1 MIGYLRG
8 SIAACKAADSSRKN
22 TPTYWLTLD
31 VQGIGYDIQ
40 ITASAAGK
48 LPLIGEEAQVFT
60 HLIVREDQ
68 MVLFGFLSLAE
79 RELFRQ
85 LISVSGIGTQVG
97 LALLNSLGI
106 QDLVKAIISG
116 NTRVLSLTPG
126 VGTKTAERLALELK
140 TKLADGR
147 LAQVGKTSLI
157 GKVLSTALQEELEM
171 TLLALGYTPTE
182 ISNALNAIA
191 ALPILAKTQ
200 DIEAWIK
207 EAIAWLSR

>member
-8 SIAACKAADSSRKN
+8 AIAACKAADSSRKN

-31 VQGIGYDIQ
+31 VQGVGYDIQ
-40 ITASAAGK
+40 VTASTASK
-48 LPLIGEEAQVFT
+48 LPPIGEETQIFT
-60 HLIVREDQ
+60 HLITREEQ
-68 MVLFGFLSLAE
+68 MVLFGFATLAE

-106 QDLVKAIISG
+106 QDLVKAIVAG

-140 TKLADGR
+140 TKLADWR
-147 LAQVGKTSLI
+147 LAQVGSSSA
-157 GKVLSTALQEELEM
+157 GNVVSAGVQEELEM
-171 TLLALGYTPTE
+171 TLLALGYTPAE

-191 ALPILAKTQ
+191 SLPILAKTQ
-200 DIEAWIK
+200 DVELWIK

>member
-1 MIGYLRG
+1 MIGFLRG
-8 SIAACKAADSSRKN
+8 AIAACKAAESSRRN
-22 TPTYWLTLD
+22 TPVYWLTLD
-31 VQGIGYDIQ
+31 VHGVGYDIQ
-40 ITASAAGK
+40 ITASTATK
-48 LPLIGEEAQVFT
+48 LPPLGEDVQIFT
-60 HLIVREDQ
+60 HLLVREDQ
-68 MVLFGFLSLAE
+68 MTLFGFLSLAE

-85 LISVSGIGTQVG
+85 LINVSGIGTQVG

-106 QDLVKAIISG
+106 QDLVKAIVSG

-147 LAQVGKTSLI
+147 LAQVGETRSVNSLI
-157 GKVLSTALQEELEM
+157 SNALQEELEM
-171 TLLALGYTPTE
+171 TLLALGYSPLE

-191 ALPILAKTQ
+191 SLPILAKTQ
-200 DIEAWIK
+200 NIEIWIK

>member
-1 MIGYLRG
+1 MIGFLRG
-8 SIAACKAADSSRKN
+8 AIAACKAADSSRKN

-31 VQGIGYDIQ
+31 VQGVGYDIQ

-48 LPLIGEEAQVFT
+48 LPPVGEETQVFT

-106 QDLVKAIISG
+106 QDLVKAIVSG

-147 LAQVGKTSLI
+147 LAQVGATRSPSNI
-157 GKVLSTALQEELEM
+157 LSVSLQEELEM

-182 ISNALNAIA
+182 ISNALNAITT
-191 ALPILAKTQ
+191 LPILAKTQ

>member
-1 MIGYLRG
+1 MIGFLRG
-8 SIAACKAADSSRKN
+8 AIAACKAAESSRKN
-22 TPTYWLTLD
+22 TPSYWLTLD
-31 VQGIGYDIQ
+31 VQGVGYDMQ

-48 LPLIGEEAQVFT
+48 LPPVGEQTQVFT

-68 MVLFGFLSLAE
+68 MVLFGFPTLAE

-147 LAQVGKTSLI
+147 LAQVGTTRSLGSI
-157 GKVLSTALQEELEM
+157 LSVALQEELEM

-182 ISNALNAIA
+182 ISNALNAIVG
-191 ALPILAKTQ
+191 LPVLAKTQ

>member
-1 MIGYLRG
+1 MIGFLRG
-8 SIAACKAADSSRKN
+8 AIAACKASDSSRKN
-22 TPTYWLTLD
+22 TPSYWLTLD
-31 VQGIGYDIQ
+31 VQGVGYDIQ
-40 ITASAAGK
+40 ITASTANK
-48 LPLIGEEAQVFT
+48 LPLVGEDTQIFT

-68 MVLFGFLSLAE
+68 MTLFGFPTLAE

-106 QDLVKAIISG
+106 QDLVKAIVSG

-140 TKLADGR
+140 TKLADWR
-147 LAQVGKTSLI
+147 LAQVGAISSV
-157 GKVLSTALQEELEM
+157 GSVVSVAVQEEVEM

-191 ALPILAKTQ
+191 SLPILAKTQ

>member
-8 SIAACKAADSSRKN
+8 AIAACKAADSSKKN

-48 LPLIGEEAQVFT
+48 LPPVGEETQVFT

-106 QDLVKAIISG
+106 QDLVKAIVSG

-147 LAQVGKTSLI
+147 LAQVGRTSSV
-157 GKVLSTALQEELEM
+157 GNVLGTALQEEIEM

-191 ALPILAKTQ
+191 GLPILAKTQ

>member
-8 SIAACKAADSSRKN
+8 AIAACKPADSPRKSV
-22 TPTYWLTLD
+22 PTYWLTID
-31 VQGIGYDIQ
+31 VNGVGYDMQ
-40 ITASAAGK
+40 ITASMANK
-48 LPLIGEEAQVFT
+48 LPPLGEDTQVFT
-60 HLIVREDQ
+60 HLITREEQ
-68 MVLFGFLSLAE
+68 MVLFGFATLAE

-106 QDLVKAIISG
+106 QDLVKAIIAG

-140 TKLADGR
+140 TKLANGR
-147 LAQVGKTSLI
+147 LAQVGVTKSVSNL
-157 GKVLSTALQEELEM
+157 LTADMQEELEM
-171 TLLALGYTPTE
+171 TLLALGYTPSE

-191 ALPILAKTQ
+191 DMSILAKTQ
-200 DIEAWIK
+200 DVELWIK
-207 EAIAWLSR
+207 EAIAWLSH

>member
-1 MIGYLRG
+1 
-8 SIAACKAADSSRKN
+8 
-22 TPTYWLTLD
+22 PT
-31 VQGIGYDIQ
+31 V
-40 ITASAAGK
+40 
-48 LPLIGEEAQVFT
+48 
-60 HLIVREDQ
+60 
-68 MVLFGFLSLAE
+68 AE

-85 LISVSGIGTQVG
+85 LISVSGIGPQVG

-106 QDLVKAIISG
+106 QDLVKAIVSG

-147 LAQVGKTSLI
+147 LAQVGLMRSPSSI
-157 GKVLSTALQEELEM
+157 LSDSLQEELEM

-182 ISNALNAIA
+182 ISNAINAIIS
-191 ALPILAKTQ
+191 LPILAKTQ

>member
-8 SIAACKAADSSRKN
+8 AIAACKIADSSRKN
-22 TPTYWLTLD
+22 SSSYWLTLD

-40 ITASAAGK
+40 ITASTANK
-48 LPLIGEEAQVFT
+48 LPLVGEQMQIFT

-68 MVLFGFLSLAE
+68 MVLFGFATLAE

-106 QDLVKAIISG
+106 QDLVKAIVSG
-116 NTRVLSLTPG
+116 NTRILSLTPG

-147 LAQVGKTSLI
+147 LALVGTTSLV
-157 GKVLSTALQEELEM
+157 GNVVSVAVQEELEM

-182 ISNALNAIA
+182 ISNSLNAIA
-191 ALPILAKTQ
+191 GLPILSKTQ
-200 DIEAWIK
+200 DVEAWIK

>member
-8 SIAACKAADSSRKN
+8 AIAACKAADSSRKN

-31 VQGIGYDIQ
+31 VQGIGSEIQ

>member
-8 SIAACKAADSSRKN
+8 VIAACKAADSSRKN

-31 VQGIGYDIQ
+31 VQGVGYDIQ
-40 ITASAAGK
+40 VTASTASK
-48 LPLIGEEAQVFT
+48 LPPVGEETQIFT
-60 HLIVREDQ
+60 HLITREEQ
-68 MVLFGFLSLAE
+68 MVLFGFATLAE

-106 QDLVKAIISG
+106 QDLVKAIVAG

-140 TKLADGR
+140 TKLADWR
-147 LAQVGKTSLI
+147 LAQVGSSSA
-157 GKVLSTALQEELEM
+157 GSVVSAGVQEELEM
-171 TLLALGYTPTE
+171 TLLALGYTPAE
-182 ISNALNAIA
+182 INNALNAIA
-191 ALPILAKTQ
+191 SLPILAKTQ
-200 DIEAWIK
+200 DVELWIK

>member
-1 MIGYLRG
+1 MIGFLRG
-8 SIAACKAADSSRKN
+8 VIASCKAADSSRKN
-22 TPTYWLTLD
+22 TPSYWLTLD
-31 VQGIGYDIQ
+31 VQGVGYDVQ

-48 LPLIGEEAQVFT
+48 LPPVGEETQVFT
-60 HLIVREDQ
+60 HLLVREDQ
-68 MVLFGFLSLAE
+68 MVLFGFPTLAE

-106 QDLVKAIISG
+106 QDLVKAIVSG

-147 LAQVGKTSLI
+147 LAQVGSTRSPSSI
-157 GKVLSTALQEELEM
+157 LSVALQEELEM
-171 TLLALGYTPTE
+171 TLLALGYTPAE
-182 ISNALNAIA
+182 ISNALNVIA
-191 ALPILAKTQ
+191 SLPILAKTQ
-200 DIEAWIK
+200 DIEVWIK
-207 EAIAWLSR
+207 EAIGWLSR

>member
-1 MIGYLRG
+1 MIGFLRG
-8 SIAACKAADSSRKN
+8 AIAACKAAESSRKN
-22 TPTYWLTLD
+22 TPVYWLTLD
-31 VQGIGYDIQ
+31 VQGVGYDIQ
-40 ITASAAGK
+40 ITASTANK
-48 LPLIGEEAQVFT
+48 LPPLGEDVQIFT
-60 HLIVREDQ
+60 HLLVREDQ
-68 MVLFGFLSLAE
+68 MTLFGFLSLAE

-85 LISVSGIGTQVG
+85 LINVSGIGTQVG

-106 QDLVKAIISG
+106 QDLVKAIVSG

-147 LAQVGKTSLI
+147 LAQVGETRSVNSLI
-157 GKVLSTALQEELEM
+157 SNALQEELEM
-171 TLLALGYTPTE
+171 TLLALGYSPLE

-191 ALPILAKTQ
+191 SLPILAKTQ
-200 DIEAWIK
+200 NIEIWIK

>member
-8 SIAACKAADSSRKN
+8 AIAACKPADSSKKSV
-22 TPTYWLTLD
+22 PTYWLTID
-31 VQGIGYDIQ
+31 VHGVGYDMQ
-40 ITASAAGK
+40 ITASMASK
-48 LPLIGEEAQVFT
+48 LPTLGDDIQVFT
-60 HLIVREDQ
+60 HLITREDQ
-68 MVLFGFLSLAE
+68 MTLFGFATLAE

-106 QDLVKAIISG
+106 QDLVKAIIAG

-140 TKLADGR
+140 TKLANGR
-147 LAQVGKTSLI
+147 LAQVGTTRSVNNIL
-157 GKVLSTALQEELEM
+157 TADMQEELEM
-171 TLLALGYTPTE
+171 TLLALGYSPSE
-182 ISNALNAIA
+182 ISNALSAIA
-191 ALPILAKTQ
+191 EIPILLKTQ
-200 DIEAWIK
+200 DVELWIK

>member
-8 SIAACKAADSSRKN
+8 AIAACKAADSSRKN

-31 VQGIGYDIQ
+31 VQGVGYDMQ
-40 ITASAAGK
+40 ITASTASK
-48 LPLIGEEAQVFT
+48 LPPVGEETQIFT
-60 HLIVREDQ
+60 HLITREDQ
-68 MVLFGFLSLAE
+68 MVLFGFATLAE

-106 QDLVKAIISG
+106 QDLVKAIVSG

-147 LAQVGKTSLI
+147 LAQVGASSAVVSA
-157 GKVLSTALQEELEM
+157 GVQEELEI
-171 TLLALGYTPTE
+171 TLLALGYTPVE

-191 ALPILAKTQ
+191 SLPILTKTQ
-200 DIEAWIK
+200 DVELWIK

>member
-1 MIGYLRG
+1 MIGFLRG
-8 SIAACKAADSSRKN
+8 AIAACKAADGSRKN
-22 TPTYWLTLD
+22 TPSYWLTLD
-31 VQGIGYDIQ
+31 VQGVGYDVQ
-40 ITASAAGK
+40 ITASTASR
-48 LPLIGEEAQVFT
+48 LPLVGEETQIFT

-68 MVLFGFLSLAE
+68 MSLFGFPTLAE

-106 QDLVKAIISG
+106 QDLVTAIISG

-140 TKLADGR
+140 TKLADWR
-147 LAQVGKTSLI
+147 SAQVGATSS
-157 GKVLSTALQEELEM
+157 VVSVAVQEELEM
-171 TLLALGYTPTE
+171 TLLALGYTPIE

-191 ALPILAKTQ
+191 SLPILKKTQ
-200 DIEAWIK
+200 DVEAWIK
-207 EAIAWLSR
+207 EAISWLSR

>member
-1 MIGYLRG
+1 MIGFLRG
-8 SIAACKAADSSRKN
+8 AIAACKAADSSRKN
-22 TPTYWLTLD
+22 TPTFWLTLD
-31 VQGIGYDIQ
+31 VQGVGYDIQ

-48 LPLIGEEAQVFT
+48 LPPVGEETQVFT

-106 QDLVKAIISG
+106 QDLVKAIVSG
-116 NTRVLSLTPG
+116 NTRILSLTPG

-147 LAQVGKTSLI
+147 LAQVGATRSL
-157 GKVLSTALQEELEM
+157 GNTLSLALQEELEM

-191 ALPILAKTQ
+191 SLPILAKTQ

>member
-1 MIGYLRG
+1 MIGFLRG
-8 SIAACKAADSSRKN
+8 EIAACKASDSSRKN
-22 TPTYWLTLD
+22 TPSYWLTLD
-31 VQGIGYDIQ
+31 VHGVGYDIQ
-40 ITASAAGK
+40 VNARTANS
-48 LPLIGEEAQVFT
+48 LPEAECKIFT
-60 HLIVREDQ
+60 HLVVREDQ
-68 MVLFGFLSLAE
+68 MILYGFLTLPE

-85 LISVSGIGTQVG
+85 LISVSGIGSQVA

-116 NTRVLSLTPG
+116 NTRILSLTPG

-140 TKLADGR
+140 TKLADWKLSQLG
-147 LAQVGKTSLI
+147 ATVSVGNVVS
-157 GKVLSTALQEELEM
+157 VALQEEVEM

-191 ALPILAKTQ
+191 NLPILAKTQ

-207 EAIAWLSR
+207 EAIAWLSK

>member
-8 SIAACKAADSSRKN
+8 AIAACKAADSSKKN

-48 LPLIGEEAQVFT
+48 LPPVGEEAQVFT

-106 QDLVKAIISG
+106 QDLVKAIVSG

-147 LAQVGKTSLI
+147 LAQVGRTSSV
-157 GKVLSTALQEELEM
+157 GNVLSTALQEEIEM

-191 ALPILAKTQ
+191 GLPILAKTQ

>member
-8 SIAACKAADSSRKN
+8 AIAACKAADSSKKN
-22 TPTYWLTLD
+22 TPSYWLTLD

-40 ITASAAGK
+40 ITAATANK
-48 LPLIGEEAQVFT
+48 LPPVGEETKIFT
-60 HLIVREDQ
+60 HLIIREEQ
-68 MVLFGFLSLAE
+68 MILFGFATLAE

-85 LISVSGIGTQVG
+85 LISVSGIGPQVG

-106 QDLVKAIISG
+106 QDLVKAIVSG

-147 LAQVGKTSLI
+147 LAQVGVTSAAGRVI
-157 GKVLSTALQEELEM
+157 NVALQEELEM
-171 TLLALGYTPTE
+171 TLLALGYTPLE

-191 ALPILAKTQ
+191 NLPILAKTQ

>member
-8 SIAACKAADSSRKN
+8 AIAACKIADSSRKN
-22 TPTYWLTLD
+22 SSSYWLTLD

-40 ITASAAGK
+40 ITASTANK
-48 LPLIGEEAQVFT
+48 LPLVGEQMQIFT

-68 MVLFGFLSLAE
+68 MVLFGFATLAE

-85 LISVSGIGTQVG
+85 LISVSGIGTQVS

-106 QDLVKAIISG
+106 QDLVKAIVSG
-116 NTRVLSLTPG
+116 NTRILSLTPG

-147 LAQVGKTSLI
+147 LALVGTTSLV
-157 GKVLSTALQEELEM
+157 GNVVSMAVQEELEM

-182 ISNALNAIA
+182 ISNSLNAIA
-191 ALPILAKTQ
+191 GLPILSKTQ
-200 DIEAWIK
+200 DVEAWIK

>member
-8 SIAACKAADSSRKN
+8 AIAACKAADSSKKN
-22 TPTYWLTLD
+22 TPSYWLTLD

-40 ITASAAGK
+40 ITAATANK
-48 LPLIGEEAQVFT
+48 LPPVGEETKIFT
-60 HLIVREDQ
+60 HLIIREEQ
-68 MVLFGFLSLAE
+68 MILFGFATLAE

-85 LISVSGIGTQVG
+85 LISVSGIGPQVG

-106 QDLVKAIISG
+106 QDLVKAIVSG

-147 LAQVGKTSLI
+147 LAQVGVTSAAGRVI
-157 GKVLSTALQEELEM
+157 NVALQEELEM
-171 TLLALGYTPTE
+171 TLLALGYTPLE

-191 ALPILAKTQ
+191 NLPIFAKTQ

>member
-8 SIAACKAADSSRKN
+8 AIAACKAADSSRKN

>member
-8 SIAACKAADSSRKN
+8 TIAACKAADSSRKN
-22 TPTYWLTLD
+22 TPSYWLTLD
-31 VQGIGYDIQ
+31 VQGVGYEIQ
-40 ITASAAGK
+40 ITASHANK
-48 LPLIGEEAQVFT
+48 LPLVGEEAKVFT
-60 HLIVREDQ
+60 HLITREEQ
-68 MVLFGFLSLAE
+68 MVLFGFATLAE
-79 RELFRQ
+79 RDLFRQ
-85 LISVSGIGTQVG
+85 LISVSGIGPQVG

-106 QDLVKAIISG
+106 QDLVKAIVAG

-147 LAQVGKTSLI
+147 LAQVGVTSSVGNLI
-157 GKVLSTALQEELEM
+157 SVAVQEELEM

-191 ALPILAKTQ
+191 TLPILAKTQ
-200 DIEAWIK
+200 DVEAWIK
-207 EAIAWLSR
+207 EAITWLSR

>member
-8 SIAACKAADSSRKN
+8 AIAACKAADSSRKN

-182 ISNALNAIA
+182 ISNALNG
-191 ALPILAKTQ
+191 LFSFFFTM
-200 DIEAWIK
+200 
-207 EAIAWLSR
+207 RG

>member
-8 SIAACKAADSSRKN
+8 AIAACKAADSSRKN

-48 LPLIGEEAQVFT
+48 LPLIGEETQVFT

-106 QDLVKAIISG
+106 QDLVKAIVSG

-147 LAQVGKTSLI
+147 LAQVGKTSSV
-157 GKVLSTALQEELEM
+157 GNVLSTVLQEELEM

-191 ALPILAKTQ
+191 GLPILAKTQ

>member
-1 MIGYLRG
+1 MIGFLSG
-8 SIAACKAADSSRKN
+8 EIAACKASDSTRKN
-22 TPTYWLTLD
+22 TPSYWLTLD
-31 VQGIGYDIQ
+31 VHGVGYDIQ
-40 ITASAAGK
+40 VNARTANS
-48 LPLIGEEAQVFT
+48 LPESECKVFT
-60 HLIVREDQ
+60 HLVVREDQ
-68 MVLFGFLSLAE
+68 MILFGFLTLPE

-85 LISVSGIGTQVG
+85 LISVSGIGSQVA

-106 QDLVKAIISG
+106 QDLVKAIVSG

-140 TKLADGR
+140 TKLADWK
-147 LAQVGKTSLI
+147 LAQLGATVSI
-157 GKVLSTALQEELEM
+157 GNVVSVTLQEEVEM

-191 ALPILAKTQ
+191 NLSILSKTQ

-207 EAIAWLSR
+207 EAIAWLSN

>member
-1 MIGYLRG
+1 MIGFLRG
-8 SIAACKAADSSRKN
+8 AIAACKAADSSRKN
-22 TPTYWLTLD
+22 NPVYWLTLD
-31 VQGIGYDIQ
+31 VQGVGYDLQ
-40 ITASAAGK
+40 ITASTANK
-48 LPLIGEEAQVFT
+48 LPPVGTDVQIFT
-60 HLIVREDQ
+60 HLLVREDQ
-68 MVLFGFLSLAE
+68 MTLFGFLSLAE

-85 LISVSGIGTQVG
+85 LINVSGIGTQVG

-106 QDLVKAIISG
+106 QDLVKAIVSG

-147 LAQVGKTSLI
+147 LAQVGETRSVNSLI
-157 GKVLSTALQEELEM
+157 SNALQEELEM
-171 TLLALGYTPTE
+171 TLLALGYSPLE

-191 ALPILAKTQ
+191 SLPILAKTQ
-200 DIEAWIK
+200 NIELWIK

>member
-8 SIAACKAADSSRKN
+8 AIAACKAADSSRKN

-31 VQGIGYDIQ
+31 VQGVGYDIQ
-40 ITASAAGK
+40 ITASAASK
-48 LPLIGEEAQVFT
+48 LPTVGEDTQVFT

-68 MVLFGFLSLAE
+68 MVLFGFPSLAE

-106 QDLVKAIISG
+106 QDLVKAIVSG

-147 LAQVGKTSLI
+147 LAQVGTTRSPSSI
-157 GKVLSTALQEELEM
+157 LSVALQEELEM
-171 TLLALGYTPTE
+171 TLLALGYTPME
-182 ISNALNAIA
+182 ISNALNAISN
-191 ALPILAKTQ
+191 LPILAKTQ

>member
-1 MIGYLRG
+1 MIGFLRG
-8 SIAACKAADSSRKN
+8 AIAACKAAESSRKN
-22 TPTYWLTLD
+22 TPSYWLTLD
-31 VQGIGYDIQ
+31 VQGVGYDMQ
-40 ITASAAGK
+40 ITASAAGR
-48 LPLIGEEAQVFT
+48 LPPVGEQTQVFT

-68 MVLFGFLSLAE
+68 MVLFGFPTLAE

-147 LAQVGKTSLI
+147 LAQVGTTRSLGSI
-157 GKVLSTALQEELEM
+157 LSVALQEELEM

-182 ISNALNAIA
+182 ISNALNAIVG
-191 ALPILAKTQ
+191 LPVLAKIQ